1 MNEIDFIN
9 GLKAL
14 GFIPSKEALNNLDIY
29 YQFLVSYNEKV
40 NLTAITS
47 EKEVYLKHFYDSAT
61 LLKVLEINSSKKYL
75 DVGSGAGFP
84 GMVIKILCPEIN
96 ITFLDSNHKTTDFL
110 KQLVQKLN
118 LSQVEIITDRV
129 EEYARKNK
137 EAFDYVFARAVAS
150 LQILSEICLPL
161 VKVEGNFI
169 ALKSRAIEEI
179 EDAKPTI
186 KILNG
191 QIKAIENFNLL
202 LNDYQ
207 RTLIIIVKVGPT
219 PSGYPRCYSQIKKK
233 PLKLN

>member
-75 DVGSGAGFP
+75 DVVP
-84 GMVIKILCPEIN
+84 
-96 ITFLDSNHKTTDFL
+96 
-110 KQLVQKLN
+110 
-118 LSQVEIITDRV
+118 
-129 EEYARKNK
+129 
-137 EAFDYVFARAVAS
+137 VAS